1 MKEIMAIIRPK
12 NYFATKKAL
21 IDASFNAASVRE
33 VLGRGKQRVIYDTAA
48 GDASRE
54 IVGIEFVA
62 KELVDIYA
70 RDEDVQA
77 IIDIIIKVNQHGYPG
92 DGKIFVLPAD
102 NAIRLHTGEQG
113 DDVLV

>member
-21 IDASFNAASVRE
+21 IAASFNAASVRE
-33 VLGRGKQRVIYDTAA
+33 VLGRGRQRVVYNPAA
-48 GDASRE
+48 GADGKE
-54 IVGIEFVA
+54 TVGIEFVA
-62 KELVDIYA
+62 KELMDIYA

-113 DDVLV
+113 EDVLV

>member
-33 VLGRGKQRVIYDTAA
+33 VLGRGRQRVVYDTAA
-48 GDASRE
+48 GDEARE

-62 KELVDIYA
+62 KGLMDIYA

-77 IIDIIIKVNQHGYPG
+77 IVDIIMEVNHQGCPG

>member
-33 VLGRGKQRVIYDTAA
+33 VLGRGKQRVVYNPAA
-48 GDASRE
+48 GE
-54 IVGIEFVA
+54 EGKETVGIEFVA
-62 KELVDIYA
+62 KELMDIYA

-77 IIDIIIKVNQHGYPG
+77 IVDIIMEVNHQGCPG